1 MLALVPVKWLASQVL
16 LLTLGAAAPQATGE
30 LTPGQVAR
38 ALAGQPVAAIAAD
51 PRKGPLLE
59 SHGNRIARAWA
70 AYEQRLGGP
79 LAAWAKEALDP
90 LPEGTLFY
98 PFSGPDFVTA
108 HRLWPDAT
116 RYVFVAYQPC
126 GRVPP
131 LGRQDAA
138 AFGRTLQWFRE
149 GIDGFAGLG
158 FFVTSSMN
166 DRLGAADQGVEGNL
180 GIMMAFAALEG
191 FEVLDAQPIRVRE
204 DGADVE
210 PHPGRRDKAA
220 TWDSVRLHLRRRA
233 DGGRVLL
240 DYVRV
245 DLSNGKLDKR
255 PNEKRWVDEQCRFP
269 TLLKAA
275 SFLLHRPGF
284 SYLHERLLARAPSIL
299 QDETAVPW
307 RALARTFEVRLFGRF
322 DGFHERFLERSL
334 DEVALRKAYHQPGA
348 AEPLPFRLGYD
359 VRRAAGFQYAH
370 RRKDATSAQP

>member
-1 MLALVPVKWLASQVL
+1 MLLLEPVSWLASQVL
-16 LLTLGAAAPQATGE
+16 LLTLGAMTPQVTGE
-30 LTPGQVAR
+30 LPPGQVAR
-38 ALAGQPVAAIAAD
+38 ALAGRPVAAIAAD
-51 PRKGPLLE
+51 PHKGPTLAA
-59 SHGNRIARAWA
+59 HGQRIGRAWA

-79 LAAWAKEALDP
+79 LQTWAAEALAP

-108 HRLWPDAT
+108 HRLWPAAT

-138 AFGRTLQWFRE
+138 AFAKTLQWFRE

-158 FFVTSSMN
+158 FFVTTAMN
-166 DRLGAADQGVEGNL
+166 DRLGTADEGVEGNL
-180 GIMMAFAALEG
+180 GIMMAFAELEG
-191 FEVLDAQPIRVRE
+191 YDVLDAQPIRVTE

-210 PHPGRRDKAA
+210 PHPGPRDKAA

-245 DLSNGKLDKR
+245 DLANFKLDKR
-255 PNEKRWVDEQCRFP
+255 ANEKRWVDEQCRFP

-284 SYLHERLLARAPSIL
+284 SFLRDRLLARAPAIL
-299 QDETAVPW
+299 QDETGLPW
-307 RALARTFEVRLFGRF
+307 RGVAANFEVKLFGRF
-322 DGFHERFLERSL
+322 EGFHERFLQRSL
-334 DEVALRKAYHQPGA
+334 DEEALRKAYHAPGA
-348 AEPLPFRLGYD
+348 ATALPFRLGYD
-359 VRRAAGFQYAH
+359 VRKAACFQYAH